1 MDFKNLV
8 DSNKSWEEVAQ
19 IVTSYFLERLSLGQM
34 QKLMQDFYRL
44 DIDEERVQMI
54 LKSAQSLEKKS
65 ELLSSEVLKRIQK
78 RV

>member
-1 MDFKNLV
+1 VDFKNLV